1 MDFVCAGNWKM
12 HKGPSEA
19 AAYIKALRE
28 MAQPEELARLV
39 IFPPAVCAA
48 AVAEGVAGTEIR
60 WGGQNIFPAPSG
72 AATGENSPAV
82 FKDMGAKLALVGHSE
97 RRHIF
102 GEPDEALAKKVQ
114 FLQSIGTTPVLC
126 VGETLDDRRWNRTAE
141 VILRQAKIGLTAADP
156 TKPVWIAYEP
166 VWAIGTG
173 EVATPLQVEEAH
185 SILRSFLL
193 EWSSAA
199 SAVTPI
205 LYGGSVKA
213 DNVSSLAGL
222 NNVNGFLIGGASLDA
237 KELLNILRLSRDA
250 RGGKI

>member
-1 MDFVCAGNWKM
+1 MDFICAGNWKM
-12 HKGPSEA
+12 HKNPQEA
-19 AAYIKALRE
+19 TTYVKSLRE
-28 MAQPEELARLV
+28 MAKPDELARIVL
-39 IFPPAVCAA
+39 FPPAVCAA
-48 AVAEGVAGTEIR
+48 AVAEGVQGSEIR
-60 WGGQNIFPAPSG
+60 WGGQNIFPAASG
-72 AATGENSPAV
+72 AATGENSPTV

-114 FLQSIGTTPVLC
+114 FLQSIGATPVLC

-141 VILRQAKIGLTAADP
+141 VILRQIKIGLTAADP
-156 TKPVWIAYEP
+156 NLPVWIAYEP

-185 SILRSFLL
+185 GILRNFLSD
-193 EWSSAA
+193 WSSSA

-213 DNVSSLAGL
+213 ENASSLASL
-222 NNVNGFLIGGASLDA
+222 NYVNGFLIGGASLDP
-237 KELLNILRLSRDA
+237 KELLSILRLATEA
-250 RGGKI
+250 RGGKA